1 MVPSSSAQRE
11 PSMEEIL
18 ASIRRI
24 IEDNDAG
31 RKQPPEA
38 DAGDSDEAAYERNVI
53 EVDAFRNELR
63 APSPETPAAPV
74 PNEAV
79 APEGDAVAEPD
90 ASDDEEPAKA
100 ATSQPATPPA
110 WNLEKSPAKDRSAA
124 EERIRMAIENARA
137 RSEELKRRSDDEQDN
152 LHQTANDDR
161 ATTSSPLKAEAED
174 DGMAFE
180 EPAQTPNVASGK
192 SGALETV
199 QPRPAFLSEQ
209 AERKIAASFG
219 ELSEA
224 FAARSQKTF
233 DDMAEEMLQPMLRDW
248 LDNNLPVLVER
259 LVREE
264 IERVAR
270 GCNKAFPH
278 TAEHAAPPSG
288 GVCNSALRHPP
299 AVVDLPRPFGFTPD
313 RRQSGQ
319 RGPHSHA

>member
-31 RKQPPEA
+31 RKQPPE
-38 DAGDSDEAAYERNVI
+38 GDSGDSPEAAYERNVI

-63 APSPETPAAPV
+63 APAPEMPATPAPD
-74 PNEAV
+74 EAV
-79 APEGDAVAEPD
+79 APGNDAVAEPD

-100 ATSQPATPPA
+100 ATSEPATPPA

-137 RSEELKRRSDDEQDN
+137 RSEELKRRSEDEQDHQ
-152 LHQTANDDR
+152 HQTANDDR
-161 ATTSSPLKAEAED
+161 ASSSSPLEAEAD
-174 DGMAFE
+174 DGAAVE
-180 EPAQTPNVASGK
+180 QPASAPNVAVGK
-192 SGALETV
+192 SGSLETV

-233 DDMAEEMLQPMLRDW
+233 DDMAQEMLQPMLRDW

-270 GCNKAFPH
+270 G
-278 TAEHAAPPSG
+278 S
-288 GVCNSALRHPP
+288 
-299 AVVDLPRPFGFTPD
+299 
-313 RRQSGQ
+313 Q
-319 RGPHSHA
+319 